1 MKLITDDL
9 YDRLDVESILR
20 PEAHLDNVD
29 VKNNNLI

>member
-29 VKNNNLI
+29 VKNNN